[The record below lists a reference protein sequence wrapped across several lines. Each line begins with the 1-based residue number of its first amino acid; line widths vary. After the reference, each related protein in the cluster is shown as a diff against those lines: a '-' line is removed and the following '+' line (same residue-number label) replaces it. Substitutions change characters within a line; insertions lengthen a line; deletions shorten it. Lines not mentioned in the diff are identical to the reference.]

1 MFPNGHHFFLGKFDG
16 IAILS
21 LRTFLHKTIEKSDKL
36 IRKQD
41 AEVVHIGAIVAQI
54 IILSRL
60 STMT

>member
-1 MFPNGHHFFLGKFDG
+1 MFPNGHHFVLGKFDG
-16 IAILS
+16 PEYYCY
-21 LRTFLHKTIEKSDKL
+21 TMHKTIDKL

-60 STMT
+60 STQ